1 MAMAKREKSKKYT
14 GVYFRTDENTKERT
28 FYIMYRQG
36 GREAK
41 LIEEPVGKSS
51 AGMTESK
58 ASLIRADRMRGKDL
72 PNTERRKAEAEAKV
86 ADQSRWTIERIWQLY
101 EQTNTDK
108 PTTKTDRYFMRHL
121 SKFFKSEPHEIT
133 TQDIDLLRKKLFETP
148 SPRRKNGQIVNLAPQ
163 TVKHIL
169 GLLRRLIHFA
179 VSRDLCAMPTHLHF
193 TMPIVDNQKTEVLT
207 DEQLSRLIQALDAE
221 EDQDAAAFIRLALV
235 TGIRKGALMALRWDD
250 CDFDRN
256 IITLR
261 GEAAKKGKTEH
272 VPMTASA
279 RAVLESI
286 QSRESPFV
294 FPGKDGNQ
302 RTDYRRIARRVKR
315 VAGLPED
322 FRPLHGLR
330 HNFASRLASSG
341 KVDLYVLQ
349 KLLTHSSPQ
358 MTQRYAHLRDET
370 LMKAASVADAMLL
383 SAPKDTDEER

>member
-1 MAMAKREKSKKYT
+1 MATLKREKSKKYT
-14 GVYFRTDENTKERT
+14 GVYYRTDENYKERT
-28 FYIMYRQG
+28 YYIRYRLG
-36 GREAK
+36 GRGSKEV
-41 LIEEPVGKSS
+41 EEPVGKST
-51 AGMTESK
+51 AGMTEAK
-58 ASLIRADRMRGKDL
+58 ASAIRADRMRGKDL
-72 PNTERRKAEAEAKV
+72 SNTARRKAEAEAKA
-86 ADQSRWTIERIWQLY
+86 ADQSRWTIARIWQLY
-101 EQTNTDK
+101 EKTNANK
-108 PTTKTDRYFMRHL
+108 PTTKTDRSFLRHL
-121 SKFFKSEPHEIT
+121 SNFMTLEPHDIT
-133 TQDIDLLRKKLFETP
+133 TQHIDIFRKKLFETQ
-148 SPRRKNGQIVNLAPQ
+148 SPRRKNGQTVNLAPQ

-179 VSRDLCAMPTHLHF
+179 VSRDLCPMPEHLHF
-193 TMPIVDNQKTEVLT
+193 SMPKVDNQKTEVLT

-250 CDFDRN
+250 CDFNRS

-272 VPMTASA
+272 IPMTASA

-286 QSRESPFV
+286 QNHTSPFV
-294 FPGKDGNQ
+294 FPGKDGKQ

-341 KVDLYVLQ
+341 EVDLYTLQ

-370 LMKAASVADAMLL
+370 LMKAASVADSMLL
-383 SAPKDTDEER
+383 PLQTDVKDKN

>member
-1 MAMAKREKSKKYT
+1 MATLKREKSKKYT
-14 GVYFRTDENTKERT
+14 GVYYRTDENYKERT
-28 FYIMYRQG
+28 YYIRYRLG
-36 GREAK
+36 GRGSKEV
-41 LIEEPVGKSS
+41 EEPVGKST
-51 AGMTESK
+51 AGMTEAK
-58 ASLIRADRMRGKDL
+58 ASAIRADRMRGKDL
-72 PNTERRKAEAEAKV
+72 SNTARRKAEAEAKA
-86 ADQSRWTIERIWQLY
+86 ADLSRWTLARIWEAY
-101 EQTNTDK
+101 QTANPQHKGRATDISRFNHYLAGIAN
-108 PTTKTDRYFMRHL
+108 KTIDELFT
-121 SKFFKSEPHEIT
+121 S
-133 TQDIDLLRKKLFETP
+133 DIDKIRLDATNAGKSPATIRNSFALLSAIINFGVEHGYCKHPDPAQLSIKKP
-148 SPRRKNGQIVNLAPQ
+148 K
-163 TVKHIL
+163 
-169 GLLRRLIHFA
+169 
-179 VSRDLCAMPTHLHF
+179 
-193 TMPIVDNQKTEVLT
+193 VDNQKTEVLT

-272 VPMTASA
+272 IPMTASA

-286 QSRESPFV
+286 QNHTSPFV
-294 FPGKDGNQ
+294 FPGKDGKQ

-341 KVDLYVLQ
+341 EVDLYTLQ

-370 LMKAASVADAMLL
+370 LMKAASVADSMLL
-383 SAPKDTDEER
+383 PLQTDVKDKN